1 MDYANL
7 LNKSVY
13 PQTRVISRY
22 GYSVIETEPTLTS
35 ESQCKYQHY

>member
-1 MDYANL
+1 MDYASV

-13 PQTRVISRY
+13 PQTRVISCY
-22 GYSVIETEPTLTS
+22 TYSAIETEPTLTS